1 MSIVGTQRIPGTRC
15 LVWVTRA
22 SRALTGSLRMDW
34 GVRPRASY
42 VRQSPVRPS
51 QQPTLKRHRGHWN
64 VPWRHSITA
73 AQRGQ
78 GSTAGSGAVSAG
90 GEAAIPS
97 TVRGAPDGCRGV
109 GAPYPLGTPTC
120 TGRPHSGRPGSPLS
134 RPHVRESRNASF
146 GTRCHTRE
154 PRRSRV
160 SPFSYRSRRRRA
172 DPREGWC
179 CWRGRRLPHQDWTPT
194 HLGRGR
200 CSAPVFRN
208 VPRWLCRPMIC
219 VHLSDLTEKAL
230 LVPSKRGSTR

>member
-64 VPWRHSITA
+64 VPWRHSIAA

-134 RPHVRESRNASF
+134 RPHARESRNAGF
-146 GTRCHTRE
+146 GTRCPHARTAAL
-154 PRRSRV
+154 PGFH
-160 SPFSYRSRRRRA
+160 PFLTDRGGDERI
-172 DPREGWC
+172 
-179 CWRGRRLPHQDWTPT
+179 RGRGGAAGAAVAYLTKTDANPPRHRTLLCPGVQKCPAMATPT
-194 HLGRGR
+194 DDL
-200 CSAPVFRN
+200 CAPVRSH
-208 VPRWLCRPMIC
+208 R
-219 VHLSDLTEKAL
+219 EKRY
-230 LVPSKRGSTR
+230 S

>member
-64 VPWRHSITA
+64 VPWRHSIAA

-146 GTRCHTRE
+146 GTRCPHARTAAL
-154 PRRSRV
+154 PGFH
-160 SPFSYRSRRRRA
+160 PFLTDRGGDERI
-172 DPREGWC
+172 
-179 CWRGRRLPHQDWTPT
+179 RGRGGAAGAAVAYLTKTGRQPTSAQDAALP
-194 HLGRGR
+194 R
-200 CSAPVFRN
+200 CSEMSRDGYADR
-208 VPRWLCRPMIC
+208 
-219 VHLSDLTEKAL
+219 
-230 LVPSKRGSTR
+230 

>member
-64 VPWRHSITA
+64 VPWRHSIAA

-146 GTRCHTRE
+146 GTRCSHARTAAL
-154 PRRSRV
+154 PGFH
-160 SPFSYRSRRRRA
+160 PFLTDRGGDERI
-172 DPREGWC
+172 
-179 CWRGRRLPHQDWTPT
+179 RGRGGAAGAAVAYLTKTGRQPTSAQDAALP
-194 HLGRGR
+194 R
-200 CSAPVFRN
+200 CSEMSRDGYADR
-208 VPRWLCRPMIC
+208 
-219 VHLSDLTEKAL
+219 
-230 LVPSKRGSTR
+230 

>member
-146 GTRCHTRE
+146 GTRCPHARTAALPGFTLFLQIAEATSGSAGGVVLLARPSPTS
-154 PRRSRV
+154 PRLDAN
-160 SPFSYRSRRRRA
+160 P
-172 DPREGWC
+172 PRHRTLLCPGVQKC
-179 CWRGRRLPHQDWTPT
+179 PAMATPT
-194 HLGRGR
+194 DDL
-200 CSAPVFRN
+200 CAPVRSH
-208 VPRWLCRPMIC
+208 R
-219 VHLSDLTEKAL
+219 EKRY
-230 LVPSKRGSTR
+230 S

>member
-1 MSIVGTQRIPGTRC
+1 M
-15 LVWVTRA
+15 
-22 SRALTGSLRMDW
+22 GSLRM
-34 GVRPRASY
+34 GSLRTEPLRPAACAY
-42 VRQSPVRPS
+42 ARQSPVRPS

-64 VPWRHSITA
+64 VPWRHSIAA

-134 RPHVRESRNASF
+134 RPHVRESRNAGF
-146 GTRCHTRE
+146 RTRCRHARTAALPGFTLFLQIAE
-154 PRRSRV
+154 ATSG
-160 SPFSYRSRRRRA
+160 SA
-172 DPREGWC
+172 GGWC
-179 CWRGRRLPHQDWTPT
+179 CWCGRRLPHQDWTTT
-194 HLGRGR
+194 HLGTGR

-230 LVPSKRGSTR
+230 LVPSKRRSTR

>member
-146 GTRCHTRE
+146 GTRCPHARTAAL
-154 PRRSRV
+154 PGFH
-160 SPFSYRSRRRRA
+160 PFLTDRGGDERI
-172 DPREGWC
+172 
-179 CWRGRRLPHQDWTPT
+179 RGRGGATGAAVAYLTKTGRQPTSAQDAALP
-194 HLGRGR
+194 R
-200 CSAPVFRN
+200 CSEMSRDGYADR
-208 VPRWLCRPMIC
+208 
-219 VHLSDLTEKAL
+219 
-230 LVPSKRGSTR
+230 

>member
-64 VPWRHSITA
+64 VPWRHSIAA

-90 GEAAIPS
+90 GEAAIRRRYAARRTAVEAWVPRTPRDTHVHGPAALRATRLSALPS
-97 TVRGAPDGCRGV
+97 PRPGVAQRELWYPVPAHVKRNAPGFHPFLTDRNGARKSDQFEDRPSAARS
-109 GAPYPLGTPTC
+109 AAAS
-120 TGRPHSGRPGSPLS
+120 TGRPMSS
-134 RPHVRESRNASF
+134 
-146 GTRCHTRE
+146 
-154 PRRSRV
+154 
-160 SPFSYRSRRRRA
+160 
-172 DPREGWC
+172 
-179 CWRGRRLPHQDWTPT
+179 
-194 HLGRGR
+194 
-200 CSAPVFRN
+200 
-208 VPRWLCRPMIC
+208 
-219 VHLSDLTEKAL
+219 
-230 LVPSKRGSTR
+230 

>member
-64 VPWRHSITA
+64 VPWRHSIAA

-90 GEAAIPS
+90 GEAAIRRRYAARRTAVEAWVPRTPRDTHVHGPAALRATRLSALPS
-97 TVRGAPDGCRGV
+97 PRPGVAQRELWYPVSTRANRGAPGFHPFLTDRGGDERIRGRG
-109 GAPYPLGTPTC
+109 GAAGAAVAYLTK
-120 TGRPHSGRPGSPLS
+120 TGRQPTS
-134 RPHVRESRNASF
+134 AQD
-146 GTRCHTRE
+146 
-154 PRRSRV
+154 
-160 SPFSYRSRRRRA
+160 A
-172 DPREGWC
+172 A
-179 CWRGRRLPHQDWTPT
+179 LP
-194 HLGRGR
+194 R
-200 CSAPVFRN
+200 CSEMSRDGYADR
-208 VPRWLCRPMIC
+208 
-219 VHLSDLTEKAL
+219 
-230 LVPSKRGSTR
+230 